1 MMARTDHPLAAGRG
15 ALLCAL
21 LLAASRVAAA
31 AAAAAAPRRFGAI
44 RWDSWVPVDSGLIVA
59 KVLSPPRWHDRLPW
73 FTTLNASGWPLF
85 NGSTR
90 EVVDAEIAMA
100 AAAGIDHFA
109 FDIYPPQ
116 LSLSTAL
123 QNFLSSTALAKARV
137 GFCML
142 LQAGWMAQGGL
153 AAWPESV
160 ALYASF
166 FARADYTLVLGDR
179 PLVYLFSVYEGAWGS
194 SWAGWATAL
203 GMLNNASIAAGR
215 GEPYYALQIWG
226 ANDGI
231 SMLNAINAAAGGRQ
245 LVSALS
251 AYALPGATDAGTP
264 WAAFAASGAEF
275 WRSLAATGADVI
287 PCVAAGWDDRPRN
300 ESGPLPWQNFTDP
313 SFVVGPTPAELADFV
328 ALADAYVADNA
339 KAVPTGVALL
349 SAWNEYDEGHWI
361 GAVLPEYGGNAR
373 LDAIAGVLRPAS
385 HQHGARAA
393 ERAQGRADE

>member
-1 MMARTDHPLAAGRG
+1 MGAAVRASAPALAA
-15 ALLCAL
+15 ALLPLVL
-21 LLAASRVAAA
+21 LSARAS
-31 AAAAAAPRRFGAI
+31 AAPHRFGAI
-44 RWDSWVPVDSGLIVA
+44 RWDSWIPSDSGLVVA

-73 FTTLNASGWPLF
+73 FTTLNASGWPTF

-90 EVVDAEIAMA
+90 DVVDAEIAMA

-116 LSLSTAL
+116 LSLSAAL
-123 QNFLSSTALAKARV
+123 ENFLSSTAPAKARV

-160 ALYASF
+160 ALYASY

-179 PLVYLFSVYEGAWGS
+179 PLVYLFSVYESAWGNN

-215 GEPYYALQIWG
+215 GAPYYALQIWD

-231 SMLNAINAAAGGRQ
+231 SMLRAINAAAGGQQ

-251 AYALPGATDAGTP
+251 SYALPGATDAGTP
-264 WAAFAASGAEF
+264 WADFAASGAEF
-275 WRSLAATGADVI
+275 WKSLAATGADVI

-300 ESGPLPWQNFTDP
+300 ASGPLPWQNFTDP
-313 SFVVGPTPAELADFV
+313 SFVVGPTPQELASFV
-328 ALADAYVADNA
+328 ALADAYMTDNVA
-339 KAVPTGVALL
+339 AVPTGVALL

-373 LDAIAGVLRPAS
+373 LDAIAGVLKPAS
-385 HQHGARAA
+385 
-393 ERAQGRADE
+393 ERSAGDEASAWES